1 MSVSELE
8 QATLS
13 PSRFLTYLKR
23 GLTEGNILQQTEQT
37 LSVMTLG
44 SAVGS
49 SFRAMALVPGG
60 WPAPFHP
67 SKPLTQRSLGR
78 YLFTLSDSLLVQLWD
93 LGLASTPAPH
103 ITAIASLPITHA
115 VNNVRWIQM
124 TGDGKG
130 IRLLIHHPT
139 GDPKWDFVFC

>member
-13 PSRFLTYLKR
+13 PSRFLTFLKR

-37 LSVMTLG
+37 LSAMTLG

-60 WPAPFHP
+60 GPAPFHP
-67 SKPLTQRSLGR
+67 SKPLTHRSLGR

-93 LGLASTPAPH
+93 LGLASTPASH
-103 ITAIASLPITHA
+103 ITAIASLSITHA

-124 TGDGKG
+124 TSDGEG

-139 GDPKWDFVFC
+139 GDPK